1 MKKWRG
7 QRGQQSSGLP
17 RLHARALNGKALC
30 GARSRKLGTLFAQR
44 HEETDC
50 ERCKAKLPPEATSE
64 EQSREGYR
72 LGYMQGRSAS

>member
-30 GARSRKLGTLFAQR
+30 GARPRKWGTLFAQVQ
-44 HEETDC
+44 EETDC
-50 ERCKAKLPPEATSE
+50 ERCKARLPPEPTSK
-64 EQSREGYR
+64 EQSRDGYR
-72 LGYMQGRSAS
+72 FGYMQGRGAS